1 MNFDVRDNIR
11 IAMQDRCFI
20 QSSIAA
26 KAHMSPSVLSMVL
39 NKKRRLEA
47 NELYDLCEAMEISP
61 TELRTKYEPRV
72 SKKEEVV

>member
-1 MNFDVRDNIR
+1 LNFDVRDNIR
-11 IAMQDRCFI
+11 IAMQDRCFT
-20 QSSIAA
+20 QSSIAV

-61 TELRTKYEPRV
+61 TELRTRYKPKIPE
-72 SKKEEVV
+72 KEVV